1 MQTLV
6 LEGYA
11 SFARIALDDR
21 RLALLPPYAY
31 VALVRAEAPDV
42 ESPMRFLRGVSQR
55 LLNPAV
61 EGVSVLGPVPAP
73 MERLGGKYR
82 AQLLLQSER
91 RSTLNESLSR
101 LTVSLDTLK
110 DANRMR
116 WSIDVDPVDL
126 F

>member
-1 MQTLV
+1 

-11 SFARIALDDR
+11 AFAKVALEDR
-21 RLALLPPYAY
+21 RLALLPPYAF
-31 VALVRAEAPDV
+31 VALVRAEATDMD
-42 ESPMRFLRGVSQR
+42 SPMRFLRGVSQR
-55 LLNPAV
+55 LSTPAV
-61 EGVSVLGPVPAP
+61 SGVSVLGPVPAP

-91 RSTLNESLSR
+91 RSTLNAALSR
-101 LTVSLDTLK
+101 LTVNLDKLEGAQRT
-110 DANRMR
+110 R